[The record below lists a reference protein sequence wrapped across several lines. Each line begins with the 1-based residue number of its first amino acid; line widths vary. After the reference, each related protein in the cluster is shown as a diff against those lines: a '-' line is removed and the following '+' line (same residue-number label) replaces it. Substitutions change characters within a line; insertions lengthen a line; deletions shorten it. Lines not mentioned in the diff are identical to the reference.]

1 MPWFFPRC
9 GAYSRHVVHAF
20 ANALGASKVEQSNPS
35 TSDPVA
41 EKTSGYENR
50 QSHRASLML
59 RRAKLVCQSG
69 EYLCLIRD
77 VSEKG
82 IGLGFLHDVPPEPRT
97 LLQLSNGITYPVERV
112 WAQSRQAGY
121 RFGCTVTLEEFLRED
136 SQHPVRPLRLN
147 LEGKARVQDGR
158 AAMEAML
165 VDLSC
170 EGAKVVSKDDIRTRG
185 LISFELPGMT
195 PQLAQVRWND
205 GDYFGFQF
213 QHPLSTE
220 ELAHCAITL
229 QPFGDAKKSQFAKL
243 LAKARAA

>member
-1 MPWFFPRC
+1 M
-9 GAYSRHVVHAF
+9 
-20 ANALGASKVEQSNPS
+20 EQSS
-35 TSDPVA
+35 SKGTGLQSSDSQVSKPEDRA
-41 EKTSGYENR
+41 SEGQAQR

-97 LLQLSNGITYPVERV
+97 LLQLANGMTYPVERV

-121 RFGCTVTLEEFLRED
+121 RFGCTVTLEEFLREE
-136 SQHPVRPLRLN
+136 SPHPARPLRLN
-147 LEGKARVQDGR
+147 VEGEARIQDGR
-158 AAMEAML
+158 AAMQARL

-170 EGAKVVSKDDIRTRG
+170 EGAKVVSEDDVRARG
-185 LISFELPGMT
+185 LISFELPGMS
-195 PQLAQVRWND
+195 PRLAQVRWNE
-205 GDYFGFQF
+205 GGHYGLQF
-213 QHPLSTE
+213 QHPLESE
-220 ELAHCAITL
+220 ELAHCAMSL
-229 QPFGDAKKSQFAKL
+229 QPFGDMRKSRFAKL

>member
-1 MPWFFPRC
+1 MDQSSPRES
-9 GAYSRHVVHAF
+9 GAQ
-20 ANALGASKVEQSNPS
+20 K
-35 TSDPVA
+35 
-41 EKTSGYENR
+41 R
-50 QSHRASLML
+50 QSHRASMML

-82 IGLGFLHDVPPEPRT
+82 IGLGFLHDVPLEPRV
-97 LLQLSNGITYPVERV
+97 LLQLANGMTYPIERV

-121 RFGCTVTLEEFLRED
+121 RFGCTVTLGEFLRED
-136 SQHPVRPLRLN
+136 GPHPVRPLRLN
-147 LEGKARVQDGR
+147 LEGKARIQDGR
-158 AAMEAML
+158 AAMEALL

-170 EGAKVVSKDDIRTRG
+170 EGAKVVCEDEIRARG

-195 PQLAQVRWND
+195 PQLAQVRWNK
-205 GDYFGFQF
+205 GDHYGLQF

-220 ELAHCAITL
+220 ELAKCAMTL
-229 QPFGDAKKSQFAKL
+229 QPFGDAKKSRFAKL

>member
-1 MPWFFPRC
+1 
-9 GAYSRHVVHAF
+9 
-20 ANALGASKVEQSNPS
+20 VEQSGPRE
-35 TSDPVA
+35 TGAD
-41 EKTSGYENR
+41 KR

-97 LLQLSNGITYPVERV
+97 LLQLANGMTYPVERV

-121 RFGCTVTLEEFLRED
+121 RFGCTITLEEFLREE
-136 SQHPVRPLRLN
+136 SPHPVRPLRLN
-147 LEGKARVQDGR
+147 IEGKVRIQDGR
-158 AAMEAML
+158 TAMEATL

-170 EGAKVVSKDDIRTRG
+170 EGAKIVCEDDLRAHG
-185 LISFELPGMT
+185 LISFELPGLS
-195 PQLAQVRWND
+195 PQLATVRWNED
-205 GDYFGFQF
+205 DHFGLQF

-220 ELAHCAITL
+220 ELAHCALML
-229 QPFGDAKKSQFAKL
+229 QPFGDAKKSRFAKL

>member
-1 MPWFFPRC
+1 MDQSSPRES
-9 GAYSRHVVHAF
+9 G
-20 ANALGASKVEQSNPS
+20 VEQ
-35 TSDPVA
+35 
-41 EKTSGYENR
+41 R

-82 IGLGFLHDVPPEPRT
+82 IGLGFLHDVPPERRT
-97 LLQLSNGITYPVERV
+97 LLQLANGMTYPVERV
-112 WAQSRQAGY
+112 WSQSRQAGY
-121 RFGCTVTLEEFLRED
+121 RFGCTVTLDEFLRED
-136 SQHPVRPLRLN
+136 GPHPARPLRLN
-147 LEGKARVQDGR
+147 LDGKARIQDGR
-158 AAMEAML
+158 AAMEARL

-170 EGAKVVSKDDIRTRG
+170 EGAKVVCEDEVRDRG

-205 GDYFGFQF
+205 GDHFGLQF

-220 ELAHCAITL
+220 ELAECALTL
-229 QPFGDAKKSQFAKL
+229 QPFGDAKKSRFAKL

>member
-1 MPWFFPRC
+1 MEQ
-9 GAYSRHVVHAF
+9 
-20 ANALGASKVEQSNPS
+20 SKVSAATGPQPS
-35 TSDPVA
+35 
-41 EKTSGYENR
+41 GGLR

-97 LLQLSNGITYPVERV
+97 LLQLANEMTYPVERV

-121 RFGCTVTLEEFLRED
+121 RFGCTITLNEFLRED
-136 SQHPVRPLRLN
+136 SNHPVRPLRLKF
-147 LEGKARVQDGR
+147 EGKARIQDGR

-165 VDLSC
+165 LDLSC
-170 EGAKVVSKDDIRTRG
+170 EGAKIISEDDIRMLG
-185 LISFELPGMT
+185 LISFELPGIA
-195 PQLAQVRWND
+195 PQLAQVRWNE
-205 GDYFGFQF
+205 GDHFGLQF

-220 ELAHCAITL
+220 ELAQCALML
-229 QPFGDAKKSQFAKL
+229 QPFGDARKSRFAKL